1 MKKMDPSDDLYDR
14 GALHT
19 VEQLATA
26 IERKEISGES
36 GG

>member
-14 GALHT
+14 GALYT

>member
-19 VEQLATA
+19 VEQLARA
-26 IERKEISGES
+26 IEKKEISGES

>member
-1 MKKMDPSDDLYDR
+1 MIGGETMKKMDPSDELYDR

-26 IERKEISGES
+26 LEKK
-36 GG
+36 